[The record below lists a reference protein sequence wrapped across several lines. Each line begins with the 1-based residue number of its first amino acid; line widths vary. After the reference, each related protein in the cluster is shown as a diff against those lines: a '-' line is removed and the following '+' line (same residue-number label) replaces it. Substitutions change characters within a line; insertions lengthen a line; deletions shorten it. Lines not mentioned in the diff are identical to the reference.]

1 MVKPGPKSAAEML
14 VVSINSIPRVRA
26 PESLPETQRA
36 RINALVASK
45 PADWFQAADMP
56 LLIELARHMDRADK
70 LDAEMQA
77 LEVDDLEG
85 FRWLQPLANAEST
98 RIQSLMRSLRL
109 TPQSRYRADSAK
121 ANALPPGPRPW
132 EAK

>member
-1 MVKPGPKSAAEML
+1 MTKPGPKSAAEMS

-26 PESLPETQRA
+26 PDGLPATQRA

-77 LEVDDLEG
+77 LADDDLEG
-85 FRWLQPLANAEST
+85 FKWLQPLANAESA

-109 TPQSRYRADSAK
+109 TPQSRYRPDSAK
-121 ANALPPGPRPW
+121 AYTPPQGPRPW

>member
-1 MVKPGPKSAAEML
+1 MKKPGPKSAADIS
-14 VVSINSIPRVRA
+14 VVNITSIPRVRA
-26 PESLPETQRA
+26 PEGLTETQRA

-70 LDAEMQA
+70 IDAEMQA
-77 LEVDDLEG
+77 LDDDDLEG
-85 FRWLQPLANAEST
+85 FKWLQPLANAESV

-109 TPQSRYRADSAK
+109 TPQSRYRPDSSK
-121 ANALPPGPRPW
+121 ANTPPQGPRPW
-132 EAK
+132 ETK